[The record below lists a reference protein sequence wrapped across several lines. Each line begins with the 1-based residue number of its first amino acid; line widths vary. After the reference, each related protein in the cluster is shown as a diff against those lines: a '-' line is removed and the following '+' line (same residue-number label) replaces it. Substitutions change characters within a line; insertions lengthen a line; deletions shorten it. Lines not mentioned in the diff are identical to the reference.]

1 MAETEHPTNPETPET
16 GKPLEPVAAS
26 EPPTSEPSPAPE
38 APAPQALE
46 APVPPEPIKPAEA
59 PAPPAAAAEASA
71 PTGEEKAEARP
82 PAPAPR
88 PTPRSSRVPPDGH
101 WWWGTGRRKA
111 AVARVRIRPGTGRFI
126 VNRKPHDEF
135 FTGERDRQDLM
146 TVLHKTSTAGTLD
159 VFVNVKGGGF
169 TGQAGAIVLGLAR
182 ALRRYD
188 ESLEPILRDN
198 NFLTRDPRQVERKKY
213 GQPGARKRFQF
224 SKR

>member
-1 MAETEHPTNPETPET
+1 MAETEHPSNPEMPEA

-38 APAPQALE
+38 APQ
-46 APVPPEPIKPAEA
+46 PPEPVKPAEDLA
-59 PAPPAAAAEASA
+59 LPAAASEAGA
-71 PTGEEKAEARP
+71 PTGEEETKARP

-88 PTPRSSRVPPDGH
+88 PAPRSSRVPPDGH

-111 AVARVRIRPGTGRFI
+111 AVARVRIRPGTGRFV

-135 FTGERDRQDLM
+135 FTGERDRLDLM

-169 TGQAGAIVLGLAR
+169 TGQTGAIVLGLAR